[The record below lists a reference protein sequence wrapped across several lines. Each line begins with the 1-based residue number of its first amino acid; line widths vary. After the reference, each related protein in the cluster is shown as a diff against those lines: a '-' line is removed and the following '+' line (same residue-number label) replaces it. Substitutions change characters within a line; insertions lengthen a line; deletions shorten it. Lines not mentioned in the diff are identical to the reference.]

1 MEINPPLKRNK
12 YRQDAIMNEQEIK
25 LLQKQVAKL
34 EAEDFD
40 LEAWK
45 AGAIIIL
52 ERIFGPGNQKITQ
65 MEKIKYDQS
74 SWALREA
81 SGSKNMME
89 TCKKQGKEV
98 LEIAMDELALFG
110 LPEEIEAEHA
120 APFKSVIVQALEN
133 ELKISQYREIVRIID
148 SDKKLQDKQ
157 KWLIDTL
164 NKYGHDVAD
173 GILSSILL
181 SEQTKKY
188 L

>member
-1 MEINPPLKRNK
+1 MEISPPLKNDK
-12 YRQDAIMNEQEIK
+12 YRQGAIMNEQEIK

-34 EAEDFD
+34 KAEDFD

-52 ERIFGPGNQKITQ
+52 ERMFGPGNQKITQ

-89 TCKKQGKEV
+89 TCKKQGREI

-110 LPEEIEAEHA
+110 LPEDIAAEHA
-120 APFKSVIVQALEN
+120 APFKTVIVQALEN
-133 ELKISQYREIVRIID
+133 ELKISQYREIIRIID
-148 SDKKLQDKQ
+148 SDKKSADKQ
-157 KWLIDTL
+157 KSLIDTL

-173 GILSSILL
+173 RILSSILL